1 MRFWTLV
8 NFLFIFLLITSCS
21 APKVLVLSDK
31 QLAESAIAEGNFSGA
46 VQSWKQYFQKTPL
59 EEILGSDF
67 ATAAKTAYKA
77 GDSDQALSWFN
88 EARYKDYSDFEMYNT
103 LAEMAREQSNISK
116 ELSALSF
123 IIENFP
129 EQTDDV
135 NTRLFEIYSDIKEPE
150 KALDAWEVMSDA
162 SKNMGKN
169 LVLYFDINKSL
180 KDTVVCDSVANELL
194 KINPNQA
201 DALEW
206 IASKYYWQGENQ
218 YQSAMAEYNRN
229 KTNRQYRILLKELET
244 STADFKKALTYLEK
258 LWKIEPGK
266 KYANYFANIY
276 ALFGV

>member
-1 MRFWTLV
+1 
-8 NFLFIFLLITSCS
+8 
-21 APKVLVLSDK
+21 
-31 QLAESAIAEGNFSGA
+31 
-46 VQSWKQYFQKTPL
+46 
-59 EEILGSDF
+59 
-67 ATAAKTAYKA
+67 
-77 GDSDQALSWFN
+77 
-88 EARYKDYSDFEMYNT
+88 MYIT

-123 IIENFP
+123 IKENFP
-129 EQTDDV
+129 EQTDGV
-135 NTRLFEIYSDIKEPE
+135 NTRLFEIYSNIKEPE
-150 KALDAWEVMSDA
+150 KALSAWEAMADE
-162 SKNMGKN
+162 SKSNEKN

-180 KDTVVCDSVANELL
+180 KDTVVCDSVSNELL

-244 STADFKKALTYLEK
+244 STANFKKALTYLEK

-266 KYANYFANIY
+266 KYASYFANIY
-276 ALFGV
+276 ARFGDEDKAKSYQKYLE